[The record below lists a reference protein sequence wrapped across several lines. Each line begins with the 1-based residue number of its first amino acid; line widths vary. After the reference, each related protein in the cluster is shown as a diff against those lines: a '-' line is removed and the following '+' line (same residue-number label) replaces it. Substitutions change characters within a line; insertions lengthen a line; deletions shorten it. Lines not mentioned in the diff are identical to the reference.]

1 MNMDIESRLQYLI
14 RNFRNSRKTILI
26 SVLAAALIAI
36 LIFIGGS
43 YFFLLTYFE
52 ELHQSYYGAILRDVS
67 SFQSSLI
74 GRDTYRDDMR
84 NLARTIQK
92 YRGVNHVWFTDR
104 YGKLIYHT
112 DDAVLGEYR
121 ARRLPSEYYESIE
134 QSWEFEAGYPLM
146 YRVVLRNR
154 LTIRVSLPLYISG
167 RENHDFILGL
177 DVRRFLFI
185 PYDIRYMVL
194 FSAAY
199 FLLSFLLL
207 FLPVFFLIRW
217 RFREAE
223 SQARMIVGQGASPFG
238 VQPSAPG
245 LPTATSAPAPVQPA
259 PAAVQPVEAAEVP
272 EAPGAPEAPEAPAPE
287 RKPQAPP
294 APKAMSEEIESDK
307 MFITFLKQKRSLFS
321 EQDVE
326 TDFLQA
332 HNYALHSKGA
342 EGSYLLYQ
350 GVGDR
355 HLLGCFSAAS
365 GKPPE
370 IYDVIVEIAETIR
383 SSLKAGV
390 TVGELLKSY
399 NSYSRKQKRSFEISL
414 ALIDEAN
421 RSVEYSCS
429 GVETAFY
436 LKGGEDSLKELRLEN
451 PKLGSL
457 PSKEFGQRL
466 SSADINLSKNDL
478 FSLPAHNAASVK
490 IGDAFLDALV
500 RYELVSQRKLAAS
513 EIGSNVVKRFE
524 SLELAVKNS
533 LPQTGF
539 IIIKFL

>member
-14 RNFRNSRKTILI
+14 RNFRNSRKTVLI
-26 SVLAAALIAI
+26 FVLTAALIAI
-36 LIFIGGS
+36 LIFICGS
-43 YFFLLTYFE
+43 YLFLLKYFE
-52 ELHQSYYGAILRDVS
+52 ELNQSYYGAILRDVS
-67 SFQSSLI
+67 SFQLSLI
-74 GRDTYRDDMR
+74 GRDTYRDDVR

-134 QSWEFEAGYPLM
+134 QSWEFEGGYPLM
-146 YRVVLRNR
+146 HRVILRNR
-154 LTIRVSLPLYISG
+154 LTMRVSLPLYITG
-167 RENHDFILGL
+167 RENRDFILGL
-177 DVRRFLFI
+177 DVQRFLFI

-207 FLPVFFLIRW
+207 FLPVFFLIRL
-217 RFREAE
+217 RFHEAE
-223 SQARMIVGQGASPFG
+223 SQARMIVGQGVSPAG
-238 VQPSAPG
+238 VGPSAPG
-245 LPTATSAPAPVQPA
+245 PPTEQSAPAPAQPA
-259 PAAVQPVEAAEVP
+259 SAAVQQVVAAE
-272 EAPGAPEAPEAPAPE
+272 APAQAPAPE
-287 RKPQAPP
+287 RMPQTPP
-294 APKAMSEEIESDK
+294 APKAMSEEIELDK
-307 MFITFLKQKRSLFS
+307 MFVTFLKQKRSLFS

-326 TDFLQA
+326 TDLLQA

-350 GVGDR
+350 GVSGR
-355 HLLGCFSAAS
+355 HLLGCFSAPS

-370 IYDVIVEIAETIR
+370 IYNVIVEIAETVR

-390 TVGELLKSY
+390 TAGELLKSY
-399 NSYSRKQKRSFEISL
+399 NSYSRKEKRSFEVSL
-414 ALIDEAN
+414 VLIDEAN

-429 GVETAFY
+429 GAETAFY
-436 LKGGEDSLKELRLEN
+436 LKDGEESVKELRLEN

-457 PSKEFGQRL
+457 PSKEFGQQL
-466 SSADINLSKNDL
+466 ASADINLSKNDL

-490 IGDAFLDALV
+490 IGDVFLDALV
-500 RYELVSQRKLAAS
+500 RDELVSQRKLAAS
-513 EIGSNVVKRFE
+513 EIGSNIVKRFE

-539 IIIKFL
+539 ITIKFL

>member
-1 MNMDIESRLQYLI
+1 
-14 RNFRNSRKTILI
+14 
-26 SVLAAALIAI
+26 
-36 LIFIGGS
+36 
-43 YFFLLTYFE
+43 
-52 ELHQSYYGAILRDVS
+52 
-67 SFQSSLI
+67 
-74 GRDTYRDDMR
+74 
-84 NLARTIQK
+84 
-92 YRGVNHVWFTDR
+92 
-104 YGKLIYHT
+104 
-112 DDAVLGEYR
+112 
-121 ARRLPSEYYESIE
+121 
-134 QSWEFEAGYPLM
+134 M

-245 LPTATSAPAPVQPA
+245 PPTATSAPAPVQPA
-259 PAAVQPVEAAEVP
+259 TAAVQPVEAAEAP
-272 EAPGAPEAPEAPAPE
+272 EAQEAPEAPAPE

-307 MFITFLKQKRSLFS
+307 MFINFLKQKRSLFS

-383 SSLKAGV
+383 SSLQAGV

-399 NSYSRKQKRSFEISL
+399 NSYSRKHKRSFEISL

-436 LKGGEDSLKELRLEN
+436 LKGGEDSWLCE
-451 PKLGSL
+451 S
-457 PSKEFGQRL
+457 RL
-466 SSADINLSKNDL
+466 SSLLTSYV
-478 FSLPAHNAASVK
+478 P
-490 IGDAFLDALV
+490 
-500 RYELVSQRKLAAS
+500 
-513 EIGSNVVKRFE
+513 
-524 SLELAVKNS
+524 
-533 LPQTGF
+533 PQERPSTMSS
-539 IIIKFL
+539 

>member
-14 RNFRNSRKTILI
+14 RNFKNSRKTILI

-43 YFFLLTYFE
+43 YFFLITYFE

-67 SFQSSLI
+67 SFQVSLI

-154 LTIRVSLPLYISG
+154 LTMRVSLPLYISG

-223 SQARMIVGQGASPFG
+223 SQARMIVGQGVSPSG

-245 LPTATSAPAPVQPA
+245 PPTATSA
-259 PAAVQPVEAAEVP
+259 PAAVQPVEAAE
-272 EAPGAPEAPEAPAPE
+272 APEAPEAPAPE

-307 MFITFLKQKRSLFS
+307 MFIAFLKQKRSLFS

-436 LKGGEDSLKELRLEN
+436 LKDGEDSLKELRLEN

-457 PSKEFGQRL
+457 PPKEFGQRL

-524 SLELAVKNS
+524 SLEHAVKNS